1 MIVCQSKREKA
12 LNSQG
17 QIIKTEENRLSVVL
31 PPCFCIEHSKEAFYL
46 NKDIGEGGVLV
57 SVLLL

>member
-17 QIIKTEENRLSVVL
+17 QIIKIEENRLFVVL
-31 PPCFCIEHSKEAFYL
+31 PPCFCIEHSKEAFCL
-46 NKDIGEGGVLV
+46 NKDIGEG
-57 SVLLL
+57 SV